1 MAAKTPP
8 SGSLALST
16 TYNLQERTTQEGTH
30 DGRLHGLFE
39 EAKVEDIPETKENET
54 SRKLSK
60 YPGTS
65 NMMKRRP

>member
-8 SGSLALST
+8 SGSLVLST
-16 TYNLQERTTQEGTH
+16 TCNLQEPSTQKGTY

-39 EAKVEDIPETKENET
+39 EAKVEDIPETKEDGT

-60 YPGTS
+60 YSGTS
-65 NMMKRRP
+65 NMMKRQP